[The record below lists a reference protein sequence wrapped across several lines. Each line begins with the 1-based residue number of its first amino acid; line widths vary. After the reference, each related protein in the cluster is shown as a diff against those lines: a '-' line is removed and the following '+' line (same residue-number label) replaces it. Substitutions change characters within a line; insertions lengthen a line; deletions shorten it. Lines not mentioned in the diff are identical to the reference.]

1 MSAPED
7 LSMEVPP
14 LSKKDIEKLATAYL
28 HRKAPERIST
38 PGPFPVH
45 QAWDDIPDDFKGV
58 IAGVGELPP
67 GEEGRCDSNNRVYI
81 SPDIYEKMLN
91 GDGRSRFTVLHEI
104 FHVWRHREYI
114 RRMIKGNRHQALYRR
129 KSEVRA
135 YRDPEWQANQ
145 FAGRVLVP
153 TAAAVKLSEA
163 NAVTLHLV
171 SAMMSTFQVSRQA
184 AEVRLSQ
191 LKQEGYLS

>member
-1 MSAPED
+1 MNAPED

-14 LSKKDIEKLATAYL
+14 LSKKDIEKFATTYL
-28 HRKAPERIST
+28 HLKAPERITT

-45 QAWDDIPDDFKGV
+45 QAWDDIQDDFKGV

-81 SPDIYEKMLN
+81 SPEIYQGMLSD
-91 GDGRSRFTVLHEI
+91 DGRSRFTVIHEI
-104 FHVWRHREYI
+104 FHVWKHREYI
-114 RRMIKGNRHQALYRR
+114 RRMISGNRHQALYRR
-129 KSEVRA
+129 KSEVKA
-135 YRDPEWQANQ
+135 FRDPEWQANQ

-153 TAAAVKLSEA
+153 TAAAVKLSEEWV
-163 NAVTLHLV
+163 NPFELVT
-171 SAMMSTFQVSRQA
+171 AMMSAFQVSRKA

>member
-1 MSAPED
+1 MSVPED

-14 LSKKDIEKLATAYL
+14 LSKKDIEKLATTYL
-28 HRKAPERIST
+28 HRKAPERIT
-38 PGPFPVH
+38 IPGPFPVH

-58 IAGVGELPP
+58 IASIGELNP

-81 SPDIYEKMLN
+81 SPDIYDKMLN
-91 GDGRSRFTVLHEI
+91 GDGRSRFTVIHEI
-104 FHVWRHREYI
+104 FHVLQHRPYI
-114 RRMIKGNRHQALYRR
+114 RRVLNGSRTQSLYRR
-129 KSEVRA
+129 KSEVKR
-135 YRDPEWQANQ
+135 YCDPEWQADQ

-153 TAAAVKLSEA
+153 CAAAVKLSEGCA
-163 NAVTLHLV
+163 ITLHLV
-171 SAMMSTFQVSRQA
+171 SAMMSTFQVSRKA